1 MNIRSSWGEFN
12 RRWDWQTWQEN
23 LGGGLFNAGPHAIDQ
38 ALALF
43 GWSRTPKVFC
53 RMDCNN
59 AFGADGDD
67 HCTVTLYDSR
77 RWAPQIDIII
87 SGYLAYPPAELYNVS
102 GGVRRTDGRRDGVEM
117 AVFQSLAGPRSED
130 VELVCRPQVSPGR
143 SAVGRT
149 DLVFERDE
157 TGQCRRLYIAIVSVW
172 LHRELRQSVSGHPKS
187 GSTAGH
193 TCPGEETNSG
203 S

>member
-1 MNIRSSWGEFN
+1 MFENGKLLYAKKTPRTVITKKPKPSPKSGTSGSGFFISKLGHVITNQHIVSDCRKVTVGDNSKKQVTATVMETD
-12 RRWDWQTWQEN
+12 RRND
-23 LGGGLFNAGPHAIDQ
+23 
-38 ALALF
+38 LALLRI
-43 GWSRTPKVFC
+43 SSTKMASAETKSLISKLNIKVVPK
-53 RMDCNN
+53 
-59 AFGADGDD
+59 ASDG
-67 HCTVTLYDSR
+67 L
-77 RWAPQIDIII
+77 
-87 SGYLAYPPAELYNVS
+87 
-102 GGVRRTDGRRDGVEM
+102 M
-117 AVFQSLAGPRSED
+117 RSED